1 MLFSLL
7 DQSLAAMI
15 IEHEHN
21 QIIILCQRSPIG
33 KKLPNALYVHFSAI
47 AYLSPQLQE
56 CDRQARSLLP
66 KESKFTIIKF
76 NYEQLKIS
84 YLLYPD
90 FDTDPHPALHHS
102 IQIDLKAQIYQNRD
116 YQTSPNPPILHRKET
131 FVNQDY
137 PLYQVFAQLTKQEE
151 AIGLFHETRT
161 IGTRKGWEQRLQEYN
176 VELKDHQVILL
187 PSPKGRGA
195 GGEGL
200 KKDIKIDRH
209 KAAIHRPDL
218 SKPVRLALE
227 AGLFTENTTF
237 FDYGC
242 GHGEDIKR
250 ISGRGFTSTG
260 WDPYYRPKSDRTS
273 AEIVNLGYI
282 INVIESQI
290 ERREALIKAWELT
303 QKVLIVSAQVLIGDV
318 GKGQIAYSD
327 GVVSSR
333 NTFQKYYEQEEL
345 KLYIDQVLGVDSVPV
360 ALGIYFIFRD
370 EMQAQSFRASRFR
383 SRATTPRIRL
393 VSKRFEDYR
402 ELLNPLMDF
411 FTERGRLPIG
421 EELPNFEPLLTE
433 FGTVRRAFNLIVSA
447 TNQDEWDAIA
457 DKRRQ
462 DILVF
467 LALSNFDNP
476 YKRLKLGQLSTQYQT
491 DIKSLFGSYQAACI
505 TADLMLFNLGR
516 EGFIATCCQNSK
528 IGRLDHQ
535 ALYVHISALEH
546 LDTMLRLYEGCASR
560 TIGRMD
566 GATLIKFHLHKP
578 KISYLFYPD
587 FDRDPHPKMQASMQI
602 DLRDLQVRYR
612 DYHNS
617 DNPPVLHCK
626 DAYILPDYPLYEKFA
641 KLTKQEKSWGLLEN
655 MKDISL
661 WQGWQEKLK
670 EYCAE
675 LQGHRLVWLKDADP
689 ETIKL
694 LKAQRLDFGQISY

>member
-1 MLFSLL
+1 MTAIPTDAVPAAQGRPEKQISLL
-7 DQSLAAMI
+7 CQQSK
-15 IEHEHN
+15 
-21 QIIILCQRSPIG
+21 IG
-33 KKLPNALYVHFSAI
+33 KKLPAALYVHLSAI
-47 AYLSPQLQE
+47 NHLDRKLQE
-56 CDRQARSLLP
+56 YEKQTRALLP
-66 KESKFTIIKF
+66 SEYAFTLIKF
-76 NYEQLKIS
+76 SYDQPKIS

-90 FDTDPHPALHHS
+90 FDSDAHPALHTS
-102 IQIDLKAQIYQNRD
+102 IQVNLESGTTQQRD
-116 YQTSPNPPILHRKET
+116 YRTSNNPPILHRKET
-131 FVNQDY
+131 FVATNY
-137 PLYQVFAQLTKQEE
+137 PKYQEFAELTRQEE
-151 AIGLFHETRT
+151 AITLLKDSST
-161 IGTRKGWEQRLQEYN
+161 IGTRNGWQQRLQELN
-176 VELKDHQVILL
+176 VKIEGHKVITQTEFQ
-187 PSPKGRGA
+187 P
-195 GGEGL
+195 
-200 KKDIKIDRH
+200 KIDRH
-209 KAAIHRPDL
+209 KAAIRRPDL

-227 AGLFTENTTF
+227 AGLFSENTTF

-250 ISGRGFTSTG
+250 ISDHGFTSSG
-260 WDPYYRPKSDRTS
+260 WDPFYRPDIEKIS
-273 AEIVNLGYI
+273 AEVVNLGYV
-282 INVIESQI
+282 INVIEKPN
-290 ERREALIKAWELT
+290 ERREALLKAWELC
-303 QKVLIVSAQVLIGDV
+303 QKALIVSAQVLISDIGQ
-318 GKGQIAYSD
+318 GQIAYSD

-333 NTFQKYYEQEEL
+333 NTFQKYFEQEEL
-345 KLYIDQVLGVDSVPV
+345 KTYIDQVLGVDSVPV
-360 ALGIYFIFRD
+360 ALGIYFVFRD
-370 EMQAQSFRASRFR
+370 EAQAQSFRASRFR

-393 VSKRFEDYR
+393 TTKRFEDYQ
-402 ELLNPLMDF
+402 EMLSPLMEF

-421 EELPNFEPLLTE
+421 EELASFAPLLTE
-433 FGTVRRAFNLIVSA
+433 FGTARRAFNLIIQA
-447 TNQDEWDAIA
+447 TNQDDWDAIA

-491 DIKSLFGSYQAACI
+491 DIKSLFGSYQGAI
-505 TADLMLFNLGR
+505 TTADLMLFNLGR
-516 EGFIATCCQNSK
+516 EGFIATCCRNSK

-626 DAYILPDYPLYEKFA
+626 DAYILPDYSQYEKFA
-641 KLTKQEKSWGLLEN
+641 KLTKQEESWGLLKN
-655 MKDISL
+655 IKDISL
-661 WQGWQEKLK
+661 WQGWQQKLK

-675 LQGHRLVWLKDADP
+675 LQGHRLVWSKDADP
-689 ETIKL
+689 ETIKCV
-694 LKAQRLDFGQISY
+694 KAQRKSKKLEGDTF